1 MSTASKR
8 SLFPAGD
15 TADVYPLLSSRERL
29 SPWLLYLKA
38 LCSNR
43 IRSLSL
49 FPPVTNVPPMP
60 KFSSSTTIAEKLM
73 YIIVKVD
80 WITRVNMMLVNS
92 SHTLQTQQVWR
103 LQESLHLR
111 CHARFF
117 PKHMRLPLP
126 KVQSHLFI
134 STSFCLSL
142 DSHRSG
148 FHSSGCSKTSPWRC
162 RHQANPLIR
171 TPPGIPL

>member
-1 MSTASKR
+1 MSAASKEVCSR
-8 SLFPAGD
+8 LVILPTSIHCC
-15 TADVYPLLSSRERL
+15 LLANDSRFSFSTSRR
-29 SPWLLYLKA
+29 
-38 LCSNR
+38 CVNR

-73 YIIVKVD
+73 YIIAKVD
-80 WITRVNMMLVNS
+80 WITRMNMMLVNS

-103 LQESLHLR
+103 LQESLRLH

-126 KVQSHLFI
+126 KVQSHLLI
-134 STSFCLSL
+134 SASFCLSL
-142 DSHRSG
+142 VSHRSG
-148 FHSSGCSKTSPWRC
+148 SHSSECSKTSSCRC
-162 RHQANPLIR
+162 RHQAKPLIR
-171 TPPGIPL
+171 TPPGIPS